1 MATENDMNVF
11 TSEIDNF
18 RDLAKNFLWQATIL
32 PEEGTPLATLFKQL
46 GGTRQFTLRCRTAA
60 LPEREIEGELETNW
74 QGSKKIYPGRTKMDG
89 TINLKFDE
97 FQDWTT
103 SHMFHAWFNLL
114 HNCDIGQDGGDQGVY
129 FDQKTGA
136 AVSNYMRDY
145 SAKIKLTCFDSR
157 LAQGS
162 PHDYTLYYC
171 WPKSLP
177 QVTLDQAG
185 SEKIEREVQIRYSTF
200 QETTPDSVVE
210 VTG

>member
-1 MATENDMNVF
+1 MAAENDMNVF
-11 TSEIDNF
+11 TSEIDTF
-18 RDLAKNFLWQATIL
+18 KDLAKNFLWQAVII

-46 GGTRQFTLRCRTAA
+46 GGTRQFTLRCRTAS
-60 LPEREIEGELETNW
+60 LPERTVESELTTHW
-74 QGSKKIYPGRTKMDG
+74 QGSKKVFPGRVKQDG
-89 TINLKFDE
+89 QIPMKFDE

-103 SHMFHAWFNLL
+103 SHMFQAWLNLI
-114 HNCDIGQDGGDQGVY
+114 HNADIGQDGGDAAVY

-171 WPKSLP
+171 WPKGIHSVSLE
-177 QVTLDQAG
+177 QEGDG
-185 SEKIEREVQIRYSTF
+185 KIQREVDIRYSTF
-200 QETTPDSVVE
+200 QETNPEEYSE
-210 VTG
+210 

>member
-1 MATENDMNVF
+1 MAAENDMNVF
-11 TSEIDNF
+11 TSEIDTF
-18 RDLAKNFLWQATIL
+18 KDLAKNFLWQAVII

-60 LPEREIEGELETNW
+60 LPERTVETELATHW
-74 QGSKKIYPGRTKMDG
+74 QGSKKVFPGRMKQDG
-89 TINLKFDE
+89 QIPMKFDE

-103 SHMFHAWFNLL
+103 SHMFQAWLNLM
-114 HNCDIGQDGGDQGVY
+114 HNADIGQDGGDAAVY

-157 LAQGS
+157 LSQGS

-171 WPKSLP
+171 WPKNLAQTS
-177 QVTLDQAG
+177 LDQEG
-185 SEKIEREVQIRYSTF
+185 SEKITREVTIRYSTY
-200 QETTPDSVVE
+200 QETNPEKESA
-210 VTG
+210 

>member
-1 MATENDMNVF
+1 MAAENGMNVF
-11 TSEIDNF
+11 TSEIDTF
-18 RDLAKNFLWQATIL
+18 KDLAKNFLWQAVII

-46 GGTRQFTLRCRTAA
+46 GGTRQFTLRCKTAA
-60 LPEREIEGELETNW
+60 LPERTVESELTTHW
-74 QGSKKIYPGRTKMDG
+74 QGSKKVFPGRVKQDG
-89 TINLKFDE
+89 QIPMKFDE

-103 SHMFHAWFNLL
+103 SHMFQAWLNLI
-114 HNCDIGQDGGDQGVY
+114 HNADIGQDGGDAAVY

-171 WPKSLP
+171 WPKGIHSVSLE
-177 QVTLDQAG
+177 QEGDG
-185 SEKIEREVQIRYSTF
+185 KIQREVDIRYSTF
-200 QETTPDSVVE
+200 QETNPEEYSE
-210 VTG
+210 

>member
-1 MATENDMNVF
+1 MAAENDMNVF

-18 RDLAKNFLWQATIL
+18 KDLAKNFLWQAVII

-46 GGTRQFTLRCRTAA
+46 GGTRQFTLRCRTASI
-60 LPEREIEGELETNW
+60 PERTVVSELTTDW
-74 QGSKKIYPGRTKMDG
+74 QGSKKVFPGRMKQDG
-89 TINLKFDE
+89 QIPMKFDE

-103 SHMFHAWFNLL
+103 SHMFQAWLNLM
-114 HNCDIGQDGGDQGVY
+114 HNADIGQDGGDAAVY

-157 LAQGS
+157 LSHGS

-171 WPKSLP
+171 WPKGIHS
-177 QVTLDQAG
+177 VTLEQEG
-185 SEKIEREVQIRYSTF
+185 EGKITREVDIRYSTF
-200 QETTPDSVVE
+200 QETNPEDYGE
-210 VTG
+210 